1 VTVTSYQT
9 ADDPLKNT
17 APAQHHL
24 EEAKQFGKV
33 VLQILG

>member
-17 APAQHHL
+17 AAAQRHL
-24 EEAKQFGKV
+24 EKAKQFGKV
-33 VLQILG
+33 VLRISG